1 MVVDETR
8 IRVRYS
14 ETDKMGYV
22 YYGQY
27 LTYFEIARAELVRRL
42 GVPYSEMEET
52 FGYLLPVVEAHVEYK
67 APARYD
73 DMLVVRTYLKRKPGV
88 KIRFDHEV
96 ERSDG
101 VLVAVGYTILAFL
114 KAPERKPARP
124 PLYFMQAVDKYWDDG
139 ENLRSV

>member
-1 MVVDETR
+1 MIVDQTH

-42 GVPYSEMEET
+42 GVPYSEMEENYG
-52 FGYLLPVVEAHVEYK
+52 FFLPVVEAHVEYK
-67 APARYD
+67 APAKYD
-73 DMLVVRTYLKRKPGV
+73 DLLVVRTFLKTKPGV

-96 ERSDG
+96 ERADG
-101 VLVAVGYTILAFL
+101 TPVAVGYTILAFL
-114 KAPERKPARP
+114 KAPERRPARP
-124 PLYFMQAVDKYWDDG
+124 PLYFLQAVDRYWNDASDIRG
-139 ENLRSV
+139 L